1 MRTSHRFHALHVL
14 SAVGLATVV
23 AACSGGGS
31 SSSSSNPTSPA
42 PTPVVGSASIAG
54 NVVESGRAATGVQVA
69 VDGQALQ
76 AVTDGQG
83 RFRLEGVAAGD
94 RVLTFDAGRGKA
106 PVSLPGVGNGEA
118 LKIRVELN
126 GSRATLVSVEADDGE
141 DDDDPPTLEP
151 LSVQV
156 SPASWNTNWERS
168 NGRLTVQFHGEGYDL
183 IDPASVLLVGDDPAA
198 LPLEPLRARVEGSHL
213 KAQFAKSEA
222 LATLLEPQP
231 GETRTITIEY
241 ELDGAPGL
249 FEVDVRI
256 VGPGA

>member
-1 MRTSHRFHALHVL
+1 MRTLHRFRTLYLL
-14 SAVGLATVV
+14 SLASLAMVV

-31 SSSSSNPTSPA
+31 SSSASNPTSPS
-42 PTPVVGSASIAG
+42 PTPVLGSASIAG
-54 NVVESGRAATGVQVA
+54 SVVESGRAATGVRVE
-69 VDGQALQ
+69 VDGQNLQ
-76 AVTDGQG
+76 SVTDGQG

-106 PVSLPGVGNGEA
+106 PVTLPGVGNGEA
-118 LKIRVELN
+118 LKIQVELH
-126 GSRATLVSVEADDGE
+126 GSQATLVAVEPDDGE
-141 DDDDPPTLEP
+141 DDDPPTLEP

-156 SPASWNTNWERS
+156 SPSSWNTNWERS
-168 NGRLTVQFHGEGYDL
+168 NGRLTVQFRGDGYDG
-183 IDPASVLLVGDDPAA
+183 IDPDSVVLVGDDPAA

-213 KAQFAKSEA
+213 KAQFTKSEA

-231 GETRTITIEY
+231 GETRSITVEY
-241 ELDGAPGL
+241 ELDGVPGF